1 MEKEVIL
8 RILQEDIHSTIAA
21 TLGEDG
27 HPQTRAI
34 DIMLI
39 EDGKPIFL
47 TARGKAFYD
56 QLITQKFIALSGVK
70 EGFSVS
76 LRGQVRPADPGLL
89 DLAFE
94 RNPYMQTIYPP
105 SARSALTVFE
115 LYEGQGEYF
124 DLNSRPIYRQS
135 FTIGGAEKNKLQYTV
150 TSACSGCGLCLE
162 ICPQHCIEWNGK
174 KARIQPEH
182 CLHCGLCFER
192 CPQQAVVRT
201 DESE

>member
-1 MEKEVIL
+1 MEKEAIL

-70 EGFSVS
+70 AGISVS

-94 RNPYMQTIYPP
+94 RNPYMQRIYPGTT
-105 SARSALTVFE
+105 RQALVMFE
-115 LYEGQGEYF
+115 LYEGQGEIF
-124 DLNSRPIYRQS
+124 DLNQRPVYRQR
-135 FTIGGAEKNKLQYTV
+135 FTIGLAEPAGMRYGITAK
-150 TSACSGCGLCLE
+150 CDGCGVCLSV
-162 ICPQHCIEWNGK
+162 CPQQCIALIGK
-174 KARIQPEH
+174 QAQIQQEH
-182 CLHCGLCFER
+182 CLHCGQCQLH
-192 CPQQAVVRT
+192 CPKHAVVR
-201 DESE
+201 EP

>member
-1 MEKEVIL
+1 MEKEAIL

-70 EGFSVS
+70 AGISVS

-94 RNPYMQTIYPP
+94 RNPYMQRIYPGTTRQALVMFELMKGRVRFSISISGRFIA
-105 SARSALTVFE
+105 SALRSAKS
-115 LYEGQGEYF
+115 
-124 DLNSRPIYRQS
+124 NRQACGMGS
-135 FTIGGAEKNKLQYTV
+135 QR
-150 TSACSGCGLCLE
+150 SAT
-162 ICPQHCIEWNGK
+162 
-174 KARIQPEH
+174 AAA
-182 CLHCGLCFER
+182 F
-192 CPQQAVVRT
+192 V
-201 DESE
+201 

>member
-1 MEKEVIL
+1 MEKEAIL

-56 QLITQKFIALSGVK
+56 QLTTQKFIALSGVK
-70 EGFSVS
+70 AGISVS

-94 RNPYMQTIYPP
+94 RNPYICLLYTSFMNCLKLPIWAISSGSKAM
-105 SARSALTVFE
+105 SARPTPANC
-115 LYEGQGEYF
+115 Q
-124 DLNSRPIYRQS
+124 
-135 FTIGGAEKNKLQYTV
+135 
-150 TSACSGCGLCLE
+150 
-162 ICPQHCIEWNGK
+162 
-174 KARIQPEH
+174 
-182 CLHCGLCFER
+182 
-192 CPQQAVVRT
+192 
-201 DESE
+201 

>member
-1 MEKEVIL
+1 
-8 RILQEDIHSTIAA
+8 
-21 TLGEDG
+21 
-27 HPQTRAI
+27 
-34 DIMLI
+34 MLI
-39 EDGKPIFL
+39 ESGKPIFL

-56 QLITQKFIALSGVK
+56 QLISQKFVALSGVK
-70 EGFSVS
+70 EGCSIS
-76 LRGQVRPADPGLL
+76 LRGKVRKAEPNLL
-89 DLAFE
+89 EKIFE
-94 RNPYMQTIYPP
+94 QNPYMQTIYPP

-201 DESE
+201 NESE

>member
-1 MEKEVIL
+1 MEKEAIL

-56 QLITQKFIALSGVK
+56 QLTTQKFIALSGVK
-70 EGFSVS
+70 EGISVS

-89 DLAFE
+89 DLAF
-94 RNPYMQTIYPP
+94 
-105 SARSALTVFE
+105 
-115 LYEGQGEYF
+115 
-124 DLNSRPIYRQS
+124 
-135 FTIGGAEKNKLQYTV
+135 
-150 TSACSGCGLCLE
+150 
-162 ICPQHCIEWNGK
+162 
-174 KARIQPEH
+174 
-182 CLHCGLCFER
+182 
-192 CPQQAVVRT
+192 
-201 DESE
+201 